1 ACASGSNEPSP
12 VLLAMGVERELA
24 RGSLRVSLG
33 WNNTETDVE
42 EFLRALGT
50 VLASREQRHAVN
62 A

>member
-1 ACASGSNEPSP
+1 MSRAS

-33 WNNTETDVE
+33 WNNTEIDVE
-42 EFLRALGT
+42 EFLRALGI
-50 VLASREQRHAVN
+50 VLASREQRHVVN